1 MIKLRSKLT
10 QTLACVVAILALLG
24 TALVGTATAST
35 NGWVFTGSL
44 MAPIRDSDGRVAVK
58 GRLTVPA
65 CADQQRGCWLAVHR
79 VESGPNAGWQEI
91 QTSGTRLV
99 FRTAGVYDISGW
111 AYLTAGT
118 WDIGVVAGLDSQ
130 GKPQGAVVA
139 SGLTPGVSVPGVR
152 VTRVVTQAS
161 APSVVQGE
169 TLTISVAEE
178 VTWTDGVITFRT
190 VEGYKELAWR
200 PTGAG
205 LWDRVD
211 EGIEEFVVSP
221 AAPGDYRMVID
232 GAAAE
237 PIFVN
242 VYRPTSAH
250 RISDPTVSATSAIAN
265 SVISISGRMET
276 QYDDKEWRP
285 SPVGTRY
292 ELQFLADGSQAW
304 ARLLSSTVREAGVVD
319 FRFKM
324 LTTGRYRIAAGEAT
338 GLSVRIEEIVPVAVP
353 AIEPLALPTTVA
365 PGEPIDVNVGVDV
378 EYSDGEVRDVPDGTD
393 YIIDFA
399 PSSIR
404 SVASEPAG
412 RSKLRW
418 RQVTKG
424 KIKNGAISAQ
434 IRPRTS
440 GYWRIRVGKAAT
452 SAVLVKVQRR

>member
-1 MIKLRSKLT
+1 
-10 QTLACVVAILALLG
+10 
-24 TALVGTATAST
+24 
-35 NGWVFTGSL
+35 
-44 MAPIRDSDGRVAVK
+44 
-58 GRLTVPA
+58 
-65 CADQQRGCWLAVHR
+65 
-79 VESGPNAGWQEI
+79 
-91 QTSGTRLV
+91 
-99 FRTAGVYDISGW
+99 
-111 AYLTAGT
+111 
-118 WDIGVVAGLDSQ
+118 
-130 GKPQGAVVA
+130 
-139 SGLTPGVSVPGVR
+139 
-152 VTRVVTQAS
+152 
-161 APSVVQGE
+161 VVQGE

-211 EGIEEFVVSP
+211 EGSEEFVVSP
-221 AAPGDYRMVID
+221 AAPGDYRMVVD

-242 VYRPTSAH
+242 VYRPTNAH

-265 SVISISGRMET
+265 SVVSISGRMET

-285 SPVGTRY
+285 SPVGTRF

-304 ARLLSSTVREAGVVD
+304 ARLLSSTVREAGIVD

-393 YIIDFA
+393 YVIDFA
-399 PSSIR
+399 PASVR
-404 SVASEPAG
+404 SANSESVERAKP
-412 RSKLRW
+412 RW
-418 RQVTKG
+418 RQVAKG
-424 KIKNGAISAQ
+424 KTRAGQITAQ
-434 IRPRTS
+434 IRPRVS
-440 GYWRIRVGKAAT
+440 GYWRIRVGQAVT
-452 SAVLVKVQRR
+452 PRVLVTVQKR